1 MDVMNESKVAPVTNL
16 AAVRIE
22 RRRVNAQRRKRRV
35 TAKQKRT
42 VGQAIASLGGSFMP
56 IVSFTLAH
64 TAGTNPIMWVL
75 VVAALSY
82 SLPSVAAWA
91 MTWTR
96 STVKSYGFAVLLEG
110 VLVFAPGGEHLATAI
125 VPYLGGAG
133 LTALVL
139 INAVAA
145 WSKAKGK

>member
-1 MDVMNESKVAPVTNL
+1 MTMSDTN
-16 AAVRIE
+16 AVPNVPNLSVIRNE

-35 TAKQKRT
+35 TAKHRKT
-42 VGQAIASLGGSFMP
+42 VGQFIASLGGSFMP
-56 IVSFTLAH
+56 VASFTLAH
-64 TAGTNPIMWVL
+64 TAGTNPVMWVL

-110 VLVFAPGGEHLATAI
+110 VLVFAPGGEHLAGML